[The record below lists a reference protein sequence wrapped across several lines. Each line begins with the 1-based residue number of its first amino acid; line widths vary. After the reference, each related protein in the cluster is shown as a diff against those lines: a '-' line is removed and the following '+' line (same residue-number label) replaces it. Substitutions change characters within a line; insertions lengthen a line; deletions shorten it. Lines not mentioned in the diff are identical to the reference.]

1 MDDLLLKFTFRL
13 ARPASPGQ
21 QKPETLDAGQGY
33 FIYERPKLWPD
44 TVYIIDPAENRTSLS
59 RGSVPLPDGPGGRV
73 FFFGI
78 MISFDPWCPRSI
90 GRFREAALRKGFLLF
105 STDGRDQMGGNSFP
119 GAGWSNGERVKYI
132 GNFSLCMPRNFS
144 SLTLHAGSCSN
155 GDYQSSEEGRS
166 GGRIDSRD
174 THTHL

>member
-59 RGSVPLPDGPGGRV
+59 RGSVPLPARTGREG
-73 FFFGI
+73 FFFWHYD
-78 MISFDPWCPRSI
+78 FFRPLVPPVDRSV
-90 GRFREAALRKGFLLF
+90 
-105 STDGRDQMGGNSFP
+105 S
-119 GAGWSNGERVKYI
+119 
-132 GNFSLCMPRNFS
+132 
-144 SLTLHAGSCSN
+144 
-155 GDYQSSEEGRS
+155 
-166 GGRIDSRD
+166 
-174 THTHL
+174 